1 MEFSHLEQIFG
12 ALQGAEVRYLVVG
25 GMAVVAHGYMRT
37 TKDIDLVIALEPEN
51 LRRALVALTAIG
63 YRPKLPVS
71 ATDFADPETRESWVR
86 EKGMVVF
93 QLVSDRFR
101 YEPLDIFVTEPFDFG
116 AEYARAV
123 WKQINADVAVP
134 IVGVKQLLDMKRAA
148 ARPQDL
154 ADIAELLILNPNEAK
169 DRDI

>member
-25 GMAVVAHGYMRT
+25 GMAVIAHGYVRT

-51 LRRALVALTAIG
+51 LKRALAALTAIG
-63 YRPKLPVS
+63 YRPKIPVT
-71 ATDFADPETRESWVR
+71 AADFADPAKRQAWVR

-93 QLVSDRFR
+93 QLISERFR
-101 YEPLDIFVTEPFDFG
+101 FEPLDVFVTEPFDFET
-116 AEYARAV
+116 EYALAV
-123 WKQINADVAVP
+123 WKQVNADVAVP
-134 IVGVKQLLDMKRAA
+134 IVSVKQLLDMKRAA

-154 ADIAELLILNPNEAK
+154 ADIAEILSLN
-169 DRDI
+169 RDEGVK